1 MIAIWALLERYSLW
15 KKIVK
20 MNFRGIKMLE
30 NVKVLYE
37 EQELQKRIAE
47 MAEEIDQDYQGKS
60 VVVISVLK
68 GAVFFTVDLVKKMKT
83 PIELEVMQ
91 VSSYEGTES
100 TQKIN
105 IKKDLDHSIE
115 GKDVLIVEDIIDTG
129 YTLKY
134 LREYLLSKNPKSLKL
149 VVLADKK
156 ERREVDV
163 PIDYTGFVIP
173 NKFVIGYGFDYN
185 EMGRNLPYIGWIES

>member
-1 MIAIWALLERYSLW
+1 MEENILE
-15 KKIVK
+15 K
-20 MNFRGIKMLE
+20 
-30 NVKVLYE
+30 VKVLYE
-37 EQELQKRIAE
+37 SEMLQKRIAE
-47 MAEEIDQDYQGKS
+47 MAKQIDEDYKGKTIT
-60 VVVISVLK
+60 VISVLK
-68 GAVFFTVDLVKKMKT
+68 GAVFFTVDLVTKMKT

-105 IKKDLDHSIE
+105 IKKDLDNAIS

-129 YTLKY
+129 HTLKH
-134 LREYLLSKNPKSLKL
+134 LKEYLMSKNPKSLKL
-149 VVLADKK
+149 AVLADKK

-163 PIDYTGFVIP
+163 EIDYTGFVIP

-185 EMGRNLPYIGWIES
+185 EIGRNLPYIGYIEV

>member
-1 MIAIWALLERYSLW
+1 
-15 KKIVK
+15 
-20 MNFRGIKMLE
+20 MLE
-30 NVKVLYE
+30 NIKVMYSE
-37 EQELQKRIAE
+37 EELQKRIAE
-47 MAEEIDQDYQGKS
+47 MAEEIDRDYAGKT
-60 VVVISVLK
+60 VTVISVLK

-91 VSSYEGTES
+91 VSSYEGAES

-105 IKKDLDHSIE
+105 VKKDLDHSIE

-129 YTLKY
+129 HTLKH
-134 LREYLLSKNPKSLKL
+134 LKEYLLSKNPNSLKL
-149 VVLADKK
+149 AVLADKK

-163 PIDYTGFVIP
+163 DIDYTGFVIP

-185 EMGRNLPYIGWIES
+185 EVGRNLPYVGYIEFEK

>member
-1 MIAIWALLERYSLW
+1 MKEEILQNI
-15 KKIVK
+15 
-20 MNFRGIKMLE
+20 
-30 NVKVLYE
+30 KVLYE
-37 EQELQKRIAE
+37 EETLQKRILE
-47 MAEEIDQDYQGKS
+47 MAQEIDRDYMGKS

-91 VSSYEGTES
+91 VSSYEGEES

-105 IKKDLDHSIE
+105 IKKDLDRTIT

-129 YTLKY
+129 YTLKH
-134 LREYLLSKNPKSLKL
+134 LKEYLQAQNPSSLKL
-149 VVLADKK
+149 AVLADKK
-156 ERREVDV
+156 ERRKVDV
-163 PIDYTGFVIP
+163 KIDYTGFVIP

-185 EMGRNLPYIGWIES
+185 EIGRNLPYVGYIET